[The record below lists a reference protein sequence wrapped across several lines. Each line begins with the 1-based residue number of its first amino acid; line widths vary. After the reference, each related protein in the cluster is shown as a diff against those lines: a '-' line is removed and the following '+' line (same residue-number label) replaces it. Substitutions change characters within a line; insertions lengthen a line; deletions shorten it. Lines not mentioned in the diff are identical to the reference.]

1 MFEEEDEEETESNLD
16 MPEDSSDEELAGPLE
31 VSMKWC
37 VCGGEAVYMEEDDTW
52 YWAFCITSK

>member
-31 VSMKWC
+31 VSMK
-37 VCGGEAVYMEEDDTW
+37 
-52 YWAFCITSK
+52 